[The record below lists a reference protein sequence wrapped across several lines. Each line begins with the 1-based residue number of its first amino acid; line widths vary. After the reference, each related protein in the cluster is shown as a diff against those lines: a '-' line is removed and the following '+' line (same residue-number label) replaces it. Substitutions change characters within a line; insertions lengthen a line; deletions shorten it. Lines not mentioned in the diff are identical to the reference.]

1 MGTVEGAGTYAAGT
15 EITIKAVA
23 KAGYRFV
30 KWSDENT
37 EAERK
42 IVVTED
48 LNLTATFEQGEGF
61 ADAEANRLT
70 ITAEKNGVRV
80 SGLEAGNTVEVFDIN
95 GRNVFSTVATSES
108 LFINL
113 QQGMYIIRQGAN
125 RGKAIV
131 K

>member
-1 MGTVEGAGTYAAGT
+1 MEGAGTYAAGT